1 MYRFLYKYVGPT
13 VAGVLT
19 VAWYLLLI
27 FLIFYYYFTPSGQ
40 FRYVNW

>member
-1 MYRFLYKYVGPT
+1 MYRFLHKYMRPGL
-13 VAGVLT
+13 AGILT

-27 FLIFYYYFTPSGQ
+27 FYYYFIPSGQ